1 MAPMEMTWDVPAL
14 SCAAALIAASATVVS
29 NPSLDVGGTITIE
42 DGQFLCTGA
51 ARIHTR
57 IQLRDRML
65 QAEVGSRDTT
75 NVQGVDGVPLLLQL
89 LRFPSQTVHRLGV
102 VAPLSVITRARYRPN
117 DPGAIH
123 LVADCIG
130 IIACVLDQRDLHL
143 FGGVIDTLILIL
155 DLAQEAGDR
164 LFQRL
169 QPRGARPTSDGF
181 NHTAGHIQHKR
192 DVERDHL
199 LLSGFAGLARHI
211 HAQGVGSVI
220 VLRDAL
226 GMLWGVHVLN
236 GSGRA
241 LRLSGGIWFPLI
253 GCVFAIGGHAG
264 SGKADGHGHGHGQR
278 DKPALE
284 SAGLGAGLLRV
295 LLGIESSGSSHHSPI
310 CGSSQVSV

>member
-1 MAPMEMTWDVPAL
+1 MG
-14 SCAAALIAASATVVS
+14 CAGLELRRSSDRRIGDRGFESVARR
-29 NPSLDVGGTITIE
+29 GGTITIE

-65 QAEVGSRDTT
+65 QAEVGSRGTT
-75 NVQGVDGVPLLLQL
+75 SFQGVDGVPLLLQL

-102 VAPLSVITRARYRPN
+102 VAPLAYAHTQYRQRAVSF
-117 DPGAIH
+117 
-123 LVADCIG
+123 VADCIG

-143 FGGVIDTLILIL
+143 FGVVIDTLILIL

-164 LFQRL
+164 CLQRL
-169 QPRGARPTSDGF
+169 QPRGARPISDGF
-181 NHTAGHIQHKR
+181 IHTAGHIQHEGDVKR
-192 DVERDHL
+192 DDL
-199 LLSGFAGLARHI
+199 LLSGFTGLARHI